1 MKRYILISIISL
13 LAALQLPA
21 QILIKSNSD
30 TLTFNASNPIT
41 KIIFQQADTVTFAL
55 SDGKTF
61 QIDFTALDK
70 MFFAKDAATG
80 INDIKAGEEAIV
92 YDAAAQVVYVVNG
105 KSTASIVLFSAEG
118 KRLRMAKGSHLSLTG
133 LPSGL
138 YVVSYNGVLNAKI
151 LKK

>member
-92 YDAAAQVVYVVNG
+92 
-105 KSTASIVLFSAEG
+105 
-118 KRLRMAKGSHLSLTG
+118 
-133 LPSGL
+133 
-138 YVVSYNGVLNAKI
+138 
-151 LKK
+151 